1 METRDNVCNET
12 NSENDDLILE
22 RSKISVLPEERLQSL
37 FYALIFE
44 NVCIFWENISW
55 FAFYSFF

>member
-12 NSENDDLILE
+12 NSENDDLILV

-44 NVCIFWENISW
+44 NVCIF
-55 FAFYSFF
+55 